1 MRPSLD
7 NLISIVLD
15 EGPFPKD
22 LVNGWPVE
30 LREDYLQLLA
40 LDLETM
46 GYEEFRRL
54 RRALGE
60 AYLLSLGRPIAAS
73 AVLLEAWN
81 TLTGGEPPPN
91 LPVFLHHEL
100 RD

>member
-1 MRPSLD
+1 MTEERDALTK
-7 NLISIVLD
+7 IVLE
-15 EGPFPKD
+15 EGPFPES
-22 LVNGWPVE
+22 LVTSWPVE

-46 GYEEFRRL
+46 GHDEFRRL

-81 TLTGGEPPPN
+81 ALTGGEPPPH

>member
-1 MRPSLD
+1 MTDARDTLRK
-7 NLISIVLD
+7 IVLD
-15 EGPFPKD
+15 DGPFPAA
-22 LVNGWPVE
+22 VVVTWPVE

-40 LDLETM
+40 LDLESM
-46 GYEEFRRL
+46 GYEEFLRL

-81 TLTGGEPPPN
+81 ALTGGEPPPN

>member
-1 MRPSLD
+1 MTEERDVLRK
-7 NLISIVLD
+7 IVLE
-15 EGPFPKD
+15 EGPFPPAM
-22 LVNGWPVE
+22 VVAWPAE

-46 GYEEFRRL
+46 GHDEFRRL

-73 AVLLEAWN
+73 AVLLDAWN
-81 TLTGGEPPPN
+81 ALTGGEPPPHM
-91 LPVFLHHEL
+91 PVFLHHTL
-100 RD
+100 RG